1 MCCKLQ
7 AKAEK
12 GTVDVGIASKTGAS
26 DGGPRLGS
34 PTDARDMPCKFS
46 MRVLLASC
54 VVQMWMWMEPWR
66 SSLSCVSDFLDDV
79 RLINEFL

>member
-1 MCCKLQ
+1 MAMGVSFVPRTSFDVACVVSCKPRH
-7 AKAEK
+7 
-12 GTVDVGIASKTGAS
+12 VDVGIASKTGAS

-54 VVQMWMWMEPWR
+54 VVQMWMWTDGA
-66 SSLSCVSDFLDDV
+66 LA
-79 RLINEFL
+79 